1 MTQQHLD
8 LGDCKT
14 ILTTDGKR
22 CQECGIMKPLS
33 SYGRDVY
40 RGDNL
45 GRRCRR
51 CLKIRGQLH
60 QQYRHKLVQ
69 QFYERQNGLC
79 PICNEPLDLDKAP
92 ALDHPHSAE
101 AMRNVHTLAAAT
113 TGLLHSTCNRALGML
128 NDDPLALRRA
138 ARYLEQTRCYG
149 QLTLDL

>member
-1 MTQQHLD
+1 MTQQHLE

-51 CLKIRGQLH
+51 CLKIRNQLH

-69 QFYERQNGLC
+69 QFYEQQNGLC
-79 PICNEPLDLDKAP
+79 PICNEPLDLAKAP

-101 AMRNVHTLAAAT
+101 AMHDKHTLAESV
-113 TGLLHSTCNRALGML
+113 TGLLHRNCNVGLGML
-128 NDDPLALRRA
+128 NDDPTVLRRA
-138 ARYLEQTRCYG
+138 ARYIERTRNYG
-149 QLTLDL
+149 QQTLDL

>member
-1 MTQQHLD
+1 MTQQHLE
-8 LGDCKT
+8 LNDCTT
-14 ILTTDGKR
+14 ILTIDGKR

-33 SYGRDVY
+33 AYGRDVY

-51 CLKIRGQLH
+51 CIKIRAQLH
-60 QQYRHKLVQ
+60 NQYRHKLVQ
-69 QFYERQNGLC
+69 QFYKRQNGLC
-79 PICNEPLDLDKAP
+79 PICDQPIDLDKAP

-101 AMRNVHTLAAAT
+101 AMQNVHTLAAAT

-128 NDDPLALRRA
+128 NDDPVALRRA
-138 ARYLEQTRCYG
+138 ARYLEQTRRYG